1 MHINMVYCYDS
12 QLSHLHVI
20 YRHLFEKYSST
31 RMTHSTVEVSK
42 WIEWEANILKVRLW
56 YSYVLLP
63 NKTHC
68 CISSIMHYDAL
79 LIKYL

>member
-42 WIEWEANILKVRLW
+42 WIEWEANVLKVRLLW
-56 YSYVLLP
+56 YVRVYH
-63 NKTHC
+63 TYYC
-68 CISSIMHYDAL
+68 
-79 LIKYL
+79 LIKLIAAFLALCIMMHF